1 MYMRKKNIV
10 LGTTITSTL
19 YEKYMHV
26 AHNNVYGFEPF
37 DFNLSYY
44 CTQEFA
50 NWWRQY
56 FYSRH
61 LGDQALISSLE
72 SGFTQPQ
79 INRIEQ
85 QVKPT
90 VTKKQVP
97 EAVERIEEPS
107 KARKRST
114 TTTTTETGP
123 SKKPKPSVVV
133 ESEEEEERKRSQ
145 PPVRIE
151 TNIPEDIPS
160 DNPSAK
166 ERQKKKQEKKE
177 KKEKKEKR
185 KEEKRGSEGQPKEK
199 KKKKKSKSSSDPSE
213 ANLGVPSVSN
223 EQKEPTPQAETQ
235 EDTILS
241 DATPDPPSNVPQ
253 QDTVQ
258 EEIISNK
265 ASGDTPKDSEAT
277 ISEKI
282 MPEPNQ
288 DQPEHPDSNEPQDK
302 TFPFQEWGKTAPVE
316 VELSASLGLPEEEF
330 IALQRDDP
338 EAALKLLLS
347 KKTPNPLSSSGPSNS
362 TASDSEINS
371 SVRQD
376 SLISKLYNE
385 FINGDILASVEE
397 HPSNAFKHKSF
408 LNRLHNPHTDVE
420 TLGKV
425 IKLESILDQFAI
437 IVHNLRRNSQ
447 KLVGQQAA
455 YDALFEKAM
464 AAQSKVEQM
473 KAQVQQPGLGI
484 QECNNNIAKWE
495 AEIQS
500 FRAEI
505 ADREQKILEEK
516 TKRLKI
522 EEAIAATT
530 QESIR
535 KAAKDGISHFSAA
548 AVIKEEIKSLED
560 AIKIQSVEVGL
571 IKDHY
576 ADFKSKCLP

>member
-1 MYMRKKNIV
+1 M
-10 LGTTITSTL
+10 
-19 YEKYMHV
+19 
-26 AHNNVYGFEPF
+26 PF
-37 DFNLSYY
+37 DLIIRICLY
-44 CTQEFA
+44 FA
-50 NWWRQY
+50 
-56 FYSRH
+56 
-61 LGDQALISSLE
+61 
-72 SGFTQPQ
+72 
-79 INRIEQ
+79 
-85 QVKPT
+85 

-133 ESEEEEERKRSQ
+133 EKAEVGFQRKRSQ

-185 KEEKRGSEGQPKEK
+185 KEEKRGSEGQPKE
-199 KKKKKSKSSSDPSE
+199 KKKKSKSSSDPSE

-316 VELSASLGLPEEEF
+316 VE
-330 IALQRDDP
+330 
-338 EAALKLLLS
+338 
-347 KKTPNPLSSSGPSNS
+347 
-362 TASDSEINS
+362 
-371 SVRQD
+371 
-376 SLISKLYNE
+376 
-385 FINGDILASVEE
+385 
-397 HPSNAFKHKSF
+397 
-408 LNRLHNPHTDVE
+408 
-420 TLGKV
+420 
-425 IKLESILDQFAI
+425 
-437 IVHNLRRNSQ
+437 
-447 KLVGQQAA
+447 
-455 YDALFEKAM
+455 
-464 AAQSKVEQM
+464 
-473 KAQVQQPGLGI
+473 
-484 QECNNNIAKWE
+484 
-495 AEIQS
+495 
-500 FRAEI
+500 
-505 ADREQKILEEK
+505 
-516 TKRLKI
+516 I